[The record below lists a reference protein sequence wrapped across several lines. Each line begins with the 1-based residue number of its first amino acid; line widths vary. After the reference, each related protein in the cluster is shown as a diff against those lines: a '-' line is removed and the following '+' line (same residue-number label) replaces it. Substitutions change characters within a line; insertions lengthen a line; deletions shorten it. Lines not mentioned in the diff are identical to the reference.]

1 MLKRA
6 TRSKSQFKLNVE
18 IIITKEDQYYVV
30 YCPDLELS
38 SYDETIPK
46 AKASFYEEVSI
57 FLEETH
63 KKGTFEQYLLNNGW
77 TLRQRP
83 KYQYE
88 PPKRSAKNY
97 RGIISR
103 QTINI
108 PVSC

>member
-6 TRSKSQFKLNVE
+6 MRSKAQFKLNVE

-38 SYDETIPK
+38 SYDVTIPK
-46 AKASFYEEVSI
+46 AKISFHEEVTI

-63 KKGTFEQYLLNNGW
+63 KKGTFEQYLLKNGW
-77 TLRQRP
+77 TLQQRP
-83 KYQYE
+83 KYQYK
-88 PPKRSAKNY
+88 PPKRSTKNY

-108 PVSC
+108 PVPC